1 MKELDQ
7 LVENFFQPKSERL
20 SINQLSEMINEVISE
35 QERRFSMTIPIPKLT
50 PTEAWGDPKSQS
62 RQEIDKVF
70 ASISGGADI
79 KERIQN
85 INRFLNTESATR
97 KRSPSNIL
105 NMMMITEALQATLN
119 DFGDSPSGFVFEG
132 FLSALLGGRQQADK
146 VSGTLP
152 IEDFVAFSEFG
163 KDIPVS
169 LKLLSGKTPIKG
181 SYTNLA
187 DFLVVRGT
195 PAIKY
200 LIAYKQKTGKG
211 VVEKLN
217 ILAFDI
223 TLENFVDFMKVVS
236 GGSQLIK
243 PDKKAEYYTNA
254 RELDKHLK
262 AFAANPS
269 NEDLQNEAAMAIHGT
284 QGYNR
289 KAGQIDKWFDA
300 TGNEEYGREPSE
312 DEKEKAEKEKAAR
325 SQQDFEKTKID
336 ESASEELLV
345 EAGERQWAA
354 SLSQLKSIAS
364 IANLES
370 YGVLDLSQ
378 QNIDELVEIYTKKL
392 GNEIMTLLETTK
404 KLTENIGTYFSS
416 EQRGEA
422 QQANKEAQTNSEE
435 VKGLLVDDP
444 LRDTQ
449 V

>member
-1 MKELDQ
+1 MKELDK

-70 ASISGGADI
+70 TSISGGADI

-336 ESASEELLV
+336 ESVSEELLL

-370 YGVLDLSQ
+370 YGILDLSQ

>member
-79 KERIQN
+79 KERIQK

>member
-35 QERRFSMTIPIPKLT
+35 QERRFSMTIPIPKLA

-300 TGNEEYGREPSE
+300 SGNEEYGREPSE

-336 ESASEELLV
+336 EPVSEELLL

-444 LRDTQ
+444 LKDTQ